1 MSRRRIALKIYGAL
15 VLVFLVSPTLII
27 VPMSFSGGRTLAFPP
42 KEWSLRW
49 YENLLE
55 SERWADAT
63 LTSAQVAVL
72 AMVLAL
78 LLGVP
83 ASIALHRGD
92 FPGKSF
98 LQLLVLSPLLVPLVI
113 VAIGTFSVF
122 VTWNLTGSVLG
133 MALAHAVLAVPF
145 VVVNVL
151 ASLAGMDPDVETA
164 ASSLGA
170 GPFQIFATVTLPLI
184 APGVAAG
191 ALFSFV
197 TSWDEVVLA
206 IFLNSPKVRTL
217 PVVMWNQVRTEVDPT
232 IAAAASLL
240 TLATTAVFLIGSIVV
255 ANRSKE
261 IRGVR

>member
-1 MSRRRIALKIYGAL
+1 MNRRRIGLRIYGAVVML
-15 VLVFLVSPTLII
+15 FLISPTLII
-27 VPMSFSGGRTLAFPP
+27 IPMSFSAGRTLAFPP
-42 KEWSLRW
+42 EEWSLRW
-49 YENLLE
+49 YENLLD
-55 SERWADAT
+55 SQRWTDAT
-63 LTSAQVAVL
+63 VTSAQVAIL
-72 AMVLAL
+72 AMIIAL

-83 ASIALHRGD
+83 ASIELHRRE
-92 FPGKSF
+92 FPGKS
-98 LQLLVLSPLLVPLVI
+98 LIQLLVLSPLLVPLVI

-122 VTWNLTGSVLG
+122 VTWNLTGSVIG

-164 ASSLGA
+164 AASLGA
-170 GPFQIFATVTLPLI
+170 GPFRTFVTVTLPLI
-184 APGVAAG
+184 SPGVAAG

-240 TLATTAVFLIGSIVV
+240 TLATTAVFLIGSLVV
-255 ANRSKE
+255 ANRSKDVS
-261 IRGVR
+261 RVN